1 MALKD
6 LEADSAARLERG
18 LAEAKEEQKE
28 VLERLRGV
36 QEALEKES
44 SHGKSL
50 VEALESKEEDAGL
63 LRARLE
69 QLQSKHDELGGELR
83 LAESR
88 REEEEAKHS
97 KALSLARC
105 ISPLERALGVKMCLF
120 QRLCKAL
127 HGFRLLW
134 MWFGQV
140 FLAGMPARPCRSWV
154 PRRQN

>member
-6 LEADSAARLERG
+6 LEADSAARLEQG

-88 REEEEAKHS
+88 EGEEGVKHS
-97 KALSLARC
+97 KARTFGTQMDRSKILS
-105 ISPLERALGVKMCLF
+105 
-120 QRLCKAL
+120 
-127 HGFRLLW
+127 
-134 MWFGQV
+134 
-140 FLAGMPARPCRSWV
+140 
-154 PRRQN
+154 